1 MTVTVLKKGCTTFD
15 LKIIGILLMF
25 IDHIHQMFV
34 PFGAPNWLDWFGRPV
49 ATLFFFVSVIGFSH
63 THNKKNYMLRL
74 YLSMVLM
81 SLFTYLLG
89 NVVHYDQ
96 VVLVNNIFRDLFIGT
111 ILMYAIDQLVDGKK
125 QKNWKKI
132 GLSILLFLL
141 PLISSFVTLMI
152 LANPVMMQNRWVLM
166 LLTTFLPDFN
176 LAENGLM
183 VLLIP
188 LLYIA
193 RNKRVIQC
201 LLIVFV
207 AAIYFF
213 LGTTQ
218 WLMVFA
224 ILPISLYNGQKGRGM
239 KYFFYLFYPAHIA
252 ILYLLS
258 AFLYK
263 H

>member
-1 MTVTVLKKGCTTFD
+1 
-15 LKIIGILLMF
+15 MF